1 MAQIFALYVVYQDGR
16 TIVQK
21 DFQLQDT
28 EADLVTGFL
37 SAVTMFLSDLVGRLS
52 EEGKRL
58 HALGREDG
66 RLRIIDR
73 EDVKILLEYGRNIYV
88 AVFATHDLPAIRQR
102 MNRLVTEIESRF
114 AVPLENWQGD
124 LRMFRPIFPI
134 MDALFRPFAVSERY
148 VPVQICGVPARPLPP
163 PLRPL
168 FDAIDNKR
176 SVEDLAEHLQL
187 PLLRVALGVQAL
199 ADEGAVRLDR
209 RVAIEQLVGV

>member
-21 DFQLQDT
+21 DFQLQET

-88 AVFATHDLPAIRQR
+88 AVFATQDLPVIRQR
-102 MNRLVTEIESRF
+102 MSRLVTEMEARY
-114 AVPLENWQGD
+114 AAPLENWQGD
-124 LRMFRPIFPI
+124 LRIFRPILPV

-148 VPVQICGVPARPLPP
+148 VPVQVCSEPVKPLPQ

-176 SVEDLAEHLQL
+176 SIEELAEHLHL
-187 PLLRVALGVQAL
+187 PLIRVALGVQAL

-209 RVAIEQLVGV
+209 RVAIEQLVGT

>member
-16 TIVQK
+16 TILQK
-21 DFQLQDT
+21 DFQLRDT

-88 AVFATHDLPAIRQR
+88 AVFATQDLPVIRQR
-102 MNRLVTEIESRF
+102 MTRLVAEMEARY
-114 AVPLENWQGD
+114 AAPLENWQGD
-124 LRMFRPIFPI
+124 LRIFRPMLPV
-134 MDALFRPFAVSERY
+134 MDALFRPFAISERY
-148 VPVQICGVPARPLPP
+148 VPLQVCEVPVKPVPRE
-163 PLRPL
+163 LRPI

-176 SVEDLAEHLQL
+176 SIEDLAEHLQL
-187 PLLRVALGVQAL
+187 PIFRVVMGVQEL
-199 ADEGAVRLDR
+199 ADYGAVRLNR
-209 RVAIEQLVGV
+209 RVAIEQLVGT

>member
-88 AVFATHDLPAIRQR
+88 AVFATHDLPVIRQR